1 MLRNTKIFKAILL
14 REMFDFLKNKPMVFQ
29 PQKDSREIFFFGQE
43 NIHVSCP
50 HGPGGVPQKT

>member
-14 REMFDFLKNKPMVFQ
+14 REMFDFPKELNQWCFN
-29 PQKDSREIFFFGQE
+29 QKKTRGRYFFGQE

-50 HGPGGVPQKT
+50 DGPGDVPQKT